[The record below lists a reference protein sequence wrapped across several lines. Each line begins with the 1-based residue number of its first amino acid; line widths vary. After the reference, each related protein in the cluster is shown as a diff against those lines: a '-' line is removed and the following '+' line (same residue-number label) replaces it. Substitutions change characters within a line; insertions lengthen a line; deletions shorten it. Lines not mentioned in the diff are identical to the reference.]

1 MLYLEYRSTKL
12 FCAKNSLL
20 NIHGLHSFIFSYSS
34 TRDDLMVEDS
44 HPIPHV
50 LIAIL
55 YYNVR
60 LNIRSS
66 CELGPFVLMHLCYLV
81 NTIFYSIFQ
90 ASDQACDN

>member
-50 LIAIL
+50 LIAHL
-55 YYNVR
+55 
-60 LNIRSS
+60 
-66 CELGPFVLMHLCYLV
+66 VL
-81 NTIFYSIFQ
+81 
-90 ASDQACDN
+90 

>member
-44 HPIPHV
+44 HPIDSPSFIIM
-50 LIAIL
+50 LDL
-55 YYNVR
+55 T
-60 LNIRSS
+60 SD
-66 CELGPFVLMHLCYLV
+66 HLV
-81 NTIFYSIFQ
+81 S
-90 ASDQACDN
+90 